1 MRKSNGISLIVLVI
15 TIIVII
21 ILAGAVILS
30 LSNNNSISK
39 ASEAKF
45 KSNASEYKSELTLFK
60 SNKYMENSTFQSS
73 TLNAVVWN
81 GLEANITGT
90 VKEYIKSI
98 TAEDGA
104 NFAIQS
110 GKLVYVGTDTIQQNL
125 IVEIGI
131 AKGIGLGINVIA
143 SVNST
148 VNAGVAAY
156 SNPIIP
162 KGFKAINTTTSWPTD
177 WDKGLVIEDVIGN
190 QFVWVPVYGTTVPYA
205 KWCTK
210 NISYTTTTDDTLP
223 TGITSETDQITKYGG
238 FYIARYEAGNAAA
251 TLVSKKN
258 ATVWNNIN
266 YTNSKLKA
274 ESMYNTA
281 EVKSGLVTGRQGDT
295 TLKWLENS
303 GKNVT
308 TDSRSW
314 GNFSDSI
321 SPANVSGYGFM
332 QVTGFSENWK
342 ANNIYDLAG
351 NTWEW
356 RNEMLGSQRIDSGTC
371 FQESGSSYPVAFRYS
386 AVTTYSFHSVSFRVA
401 LYIL

>member
-1 MRKSNGISLIVLVI
+1 MRKRTKGISLIVLVI

-110 GKLVYVGTDTIQQNL
+110 GKLVYVGSDTIQQNL
-125 IVEIGI
+125 IIEIGI
-131 AKGIGLGINVIA
+131 AKGIGLGVNAIA
-143 SVNST
+143 TTNST
-148 VNAGVAAY
+148 VYGASAAY

-162 KGFKAINTTTSWPTD
+162 KGFKAVNDGAVWPTD
-177 WDKGLVIEDVIGN
+177 WDKGLVIEDSSGN
-190 QFVWVPVYGTTVPYA
+190 QFVWVPVDGIKVPYT
-205 KWCTK
+205 KWCTI
-210 NISYTTTTDDTLP
+210 NVSYVNTTDDTLP
-223 TGITSETDQITKYGG
+223 AGITSETDQITKYGG
-238 FYIARYEAGNAAA
+238 FYIARYEAGNVAA

-258 ATVWNNIN
+258 VTVWNNIN

-274 ESMYNTA
+274 VSMYNTN
-281 EVKSGLVTGRQGDT
+281 EVKSGLVTGRQWDATVEWIKDSG
-295 TLKWLENS
+295 KSFVNS
-303 GKNVT
+303 GT
-308 TDSRSW
+308 W
-314 GNFSDSI
+314 GNHLNSST
-321 SPANVSGYGFM
+321 PANVVGFGSK
-332 QVTGFSENWK
+332 QVAGFSEFWK
-342 ANNIYDLAG
+342 AKNIYDLAG
-351 NTWEW
+351 NEWEW
-356 RNEMLGSQRIDSGTC
+356 TNEKNSTNFVNRGGTYAYDGSPLSIASRNSNLVSDVG
-371 FQESGSSYPVAFRYS
+371 FNL
-386 AVTTYSFHSVSFRVA
+386 SFRVA